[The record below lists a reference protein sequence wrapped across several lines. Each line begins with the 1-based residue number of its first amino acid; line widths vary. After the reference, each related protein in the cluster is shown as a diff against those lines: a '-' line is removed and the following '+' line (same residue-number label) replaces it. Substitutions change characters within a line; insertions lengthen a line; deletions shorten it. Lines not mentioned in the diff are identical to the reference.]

1 MISHDGTTAS
11 PRRAVA
17 RDREDAVVTALHSL
31 APSLDGEPDPAFRE
45 ATRARLVAMAAV
57 RSPAPAPPSRLR
69 RLLSLRAVD
78 AAPVRWR
85 ARVTAGLAGAALT
98 VTALATLV
106 AVSTGAHPGDALY
119 GLKRGTEQTQLA
131 LAGDSVRGTTLLDF
145 ATTRLDELRTLVGDD
160 ATAFPVAGA
169 VNAPSG
175 QHLVAAGASPALVL
189 QTLHTMDDQTS
200 QGAAWFTGRSVGT
213 RSAAPLNRLADW
225 AAGQSAGLAAL
236 RDTMPAAATRAFGD
250 SLDLLAG
257 IGTRTVALR
266 AALTCA
272 GGPSTTGTDALGPVP
287 GECRDARPAPPAVGG
302 TGSTTGATGSSG
314 PAATGSAPR
323 AGGPGG
329 STGSRQPGT
338 GGNGGG
344 GPVTTPTTP
353 SVPGGIVPTTPS
365 LPSPSLPPLPLPTVT
380 LPGVGTDTGAGQSP
394 STGLGLCAPPLLSV
408 GNC

>member
-1 MISHDGTTAS
+1 
-11 PRRAVA
+11 VA
-17 RDREDAVVTALHSL
+17 ALHAL

-131 LAGDSVRGTTLLDF
+131 LAGDSARGTTLLDF
-145 ATTRLDELRTLVGDD
+145 ASTRLDELRTLVGDGG
-160 ATAFPVAGA
+160 TALPVTGA
-169 VNAPSG
+169 VHGAPGG
-175 QHLVAAGASPALVL
+175 QDLLAAGASPALVL
-189 QTLHTMDDQTS
+189 QTLHTMDAQTS
-200 QGAAWFTGRSVGT
+200 QGAAWFTGRSVST
-213 RSAAPLNRLADW
+213 RSAAPLNHLAAW
-225 AAGQSAGLAAL
+225 AAGQAAGLAAL
-236 RDTMPAAATRAFGD
+236 RDAMPTAATRAFGD
-250 SLDLLAG
+250 SQALLTG

-266 AALTCA
+266 TALTCA
-272 GGPSTTGTDALGPVP
+272 GGPATSGTDALGPVP
-287 GECRDARPAPPAVGG
+287 GSCPSTPPVPPSVGG
-302 TGSTTGATGSSG
+302 SGPGSTATSGSG
-314 PAATGSAPR
+314 TATTGSAPR
-323 AGGPGG
+323 AGSSHG

-338 GGNGGG
+338 GGTGGG
-344 GPVTTPTTP
+344 GPVTVPTVPTAPTT
-353 SVPGGIVPTTPS
+353 PGGIVPTTPS
-365 LPSPSLPPLPLPTVT
+365 LPRLPLPTVT
-380 LPGVGTDTGAGQSP
+380 LPGAGTGSGTGAGGGQP
-394 STGLGLCAPPLLSV
+394 TAPGLGVCVPPLISV